1 VNDAA
6 KRSLRKSSNGR
17 RPIAALQVPSE
28 LTRHLSP
35 RRRELIGPVLDQPRH
50 YVLMSVRK
58 LAEAVGA
65 DAMAVLRAIRGMGFK
80 SYADFRSYLHELALA
95 QSTQLDTM
103 QPGLARDSDVAAAL
117 RQSLS
122 RDGNNLMVMQRTV
135 DAARVE
141 SLAARLHKAR
151 RIILLGGDL
160 ASVLVK
166 FLHYNLSVIDLPAA
180 LGTMPGEVVHVVRGV
195 GKRDLVIAVSFRR
208 GLRQTVEGVR
218 EARAKGA
225 YCVAVTDT
233 HLSPLARFADEYF
246 VAPVEGTS
254 YGVSYVAPMAL
265 LNMVIV
271 ACAATRKAR
280 TLQLLNAADAEQ
292 RAGFRWYVDDNL
304 SSSQPSRA
312 PRRAS
317 HGDGS
322 R

>member
-1 VNDAA
+1 MSAIPDTNSD
-6 KRSLRKSSNGR
+6 R
-17 RPIAALQVPSE
+17 RPTAALKLPAE

-35 RRRELIGPVLDQPRH
+35 KRRELIGAVLDEPRH

-58 LAEAVGA
+58 LADAVGA

-80 SYADFRSYLHELALA
+80 GYADFRSYLHELALA

-103 QPGLARDSDVAAAL
+103 HPGLARDSDVAAAL

-122 RDGNNLMVMQRTV
+122 CDGDNLRVLQRTV
-135 DAARVE
+135 DASRVE
-141 SLAARLHKAR
+141 SLATRLYNAR
-151 RIILLGGDL
+151 RIVLLGGDL

-166 FLHYNLSVIDLPAA
+166 FLHYNLSVIDLPAVS
-180 LGTMPGEVVHVVRGV
+180 GTTPGEVVHAVRGLRK
-195 GKRDLVIAVSFRR
+195 GDLVIAISFRR
-208 GLRQTVEGVR
+208 GLRQTVEGLR
-218 EARAKGA
+218 QARANGA
-225 YCVAVTDT
+225 YCVGITDT
-233 HLSPLARFADEYF
+233 HLSPLARFANEYF

-265 LNMVIV
+265 LNMVVV

-280 TLQLLNAADAEQ
+280 TLKLLKAADAEQ

-304 SSSQPSRA
+304 SSVEATKA
-312 PRRAS
+312 PRRAR
-317 HGDGS
+317 GRAG